1 MELLNLFLWIL
12 ALLPLAISDWRFK
25 QTHLISWSWL
35 IILVNANLIKNGD
48 AASIFVTLLLFN
60 TSHILLSLLPN
71 KSFLGLGLADYRLL
85 ISAIFYFNWPTVA
98 IYLLVSC
105 LLILAQAIYTSLKT
119 RKDAHKPTVRAS
131 TYPLLTYFCL
141 ANFLDFIYH
150 LSLLI
155 I

>member
-1 MELLNLFLWIL
+1 MEILNLCFWIL

-25 QTHLISWSWL
+25 QTRLISWSWL
-35 IILVNANLIKNGD
+35 IILVNAYLIKSGL
-48 AASIFVTLLLFN
+48 SQSTITFFLLFN
-60 TSHILLSLLPN
+60 ASHILLSLLPN

-85 ISAIFYFNWPTVA
+85 ISAISYFNWPTVA

-105 LLILAQAIYTSLKT
+105 LLILAQAICTSLKT
-119 RKDAHKPTVRAS
+119 KKDAHKQTVRAS

-141 ANFLDFIYH
+141 ANLLDFIYR
-150 LSLLI
+150 LYLLI